1 MKKLFAISTLALAAA
16 VSINAKTAD
25 ELRIYINP
33 GHGSWTA
40 NDRPCTLVGHGAYNR
55 YNTDTL
61 SFFESNTNLRKGF
74 GVLESLRAYGLKF
87 DPTLNQTGERWQ
99 IGAARDLSQNI
110 VMSHVKCG
118 PYHDDNGT
126 ANQLGDNTPAD
137 IYYYNRLLS
146 EICEEV
152 TANNFDMF
160 ISIHSNAATEGTTTN
175 YPLFLY
181 GGYDTPKEGT
191 GHNSTERQTLSKA
204 MAQASW
210 KYAIGNTHMQW
221 TSYTNSTNIRG
232 DIDFYHGSSSTGYL
246 GALKHSAPGF
256 LVEGYFHT
264 YQPARHRAMNWDVD
278 YLEGLSYAHGIADYF
293 GLEKEKTGVIYGIVR
308 DKNEKFKDAAYSPN
322 PTTDDAYLPLNG
334 VKVILKKDGV
344 QVGEYTTD
352 NQYNGA
358 YVFAR
363 LEPGKYT
370 VEFEN
375 EQYLAGDPV
384 EVEVKAATISY
395 PKSTL
400 VNKDWTPPAII
411 YKNYDNVV
419 VPGTIAADEYEFNQS
434 YTDEAVAELEGK
446 TVRRVIAKGNTLYIL
461 AHDAEK
467 NPTILVYDGANKAV
481 LANVSTEGT
490 QGSVYSVSDIQLT
503 ADGVLVATNMNLNH
517 YDNNQVQAGETRG
530 YNRIY
535 RWENDENGI
544 PTGAPVELGKS
555 MLSANF
561 YRANIGSAMA
571 YSGTLEEGKIV
582 VMGYTMSTS
591 AKVHPGIYNVYT
603 ILDGAIASANFNNKP
618 NGDLIGLEVLGGSE
632 LNEVGPFNFTT
643 SPLDEDKFI
652 VTGVAGKVGEY
663 GFRDVV
669 NTATVMPEGFVEGSK
684 TAAFFQYNNHSYMV
698 AEDNADGKNGGVK
711 IVDITEGVDKPAFIG
726 TINTTL
732 PEAADAAVA
741 ASIVP
746 VLDAEENVKAAYI
759 NLYAVR
765 DGKISRMTTEGVTV
779 KANPVGMAYN
789 LKATAGDDSQS
800 YTLTF
805 NTNEEAKEANII
817 LTPENGDEEV
827 VIPVADL
834 KKGENTV
841 TVTDA
846 DITPEQNYSWS
857 VELVSKTVPVS
868 GLVSSEK
875 NSLGVRGGVVNI
887 TDPTSE
893 AFGRR
898 VVVYGKVQGF
908 DIYDAEGNKIHDK
921 LHKQHKNIA
930 SAFTNQSDPFRG
942 SEYNGYALFPCW
954 GDKAAGVVM
963 LDMANP
969 ENEPFSLFRKGTNN
983 GTGNHVL
990 EGVNLGGGTAGACIV
1005 GPADKAVL
1013 FSYSEDHEGLNGKG
1027 STENAVVRYEL
1038 SNTEDNPWAV
1048 MQAPTVL
1055 PNNGYKSM
1063 LANASADLIPY
1074 GYGFFA
1080 VQNRGAGNNN
1090 TSVPGFI
1097 YVSAEDNQIKFNSG
1111 NLEELNSVY
1120 HGLAITHDGKTLA
1133 VASYTG
1139 IEVYDVTW
1147 NGDTPSMT
1155 YRYTIK
1161 ATTKQYNQ
1169 FSFDYAGNLYQ
1180 YSPADGV
1187 YKYALA
1193 QESPKVVTP
1202 ANEMFAVKAS
1212 SGVED
1217 ITIEEADNN
1226 APVEYFNI
1234 NGVRVNSDNLT
1245 PGIYIKRQGK
1255 KVEKIVIR

>member
-16 VSINAKTAD
+16 VSLNAKTAD

-40 NDRPCTLVGHGAYNR
+40 DDRPSTLVGHGAYNR
-55 YNTDTL
+55 YKTDTL

-74 GVLESLRAYGLKF
+74 GVLEALRAYGLKF

-118 PYHDDNGT
+118 PFHDDNGT
-126 ANQLGDNTPAD
+126 ANQLGDAAPAD
-137 IYYYNRLLS
+137 IDYYNRNLS
-146 EICEEV
+146 EVCAEV

-191 GHNSTERQTLSKA
+191 GHNSAERQTLSRA
-204 MAQASW
+204 MSQAAW

-221 TSYTNSTNIRG
+221 TAYTNSTNIRG

-293 GLEKEKTGVIYGIVR
+293 GLDKEKTGVIYGIVR
-308 DKNEKFKDAAYSPN
+308 DKNEKFRDAAYSPN

-352 NQYNGA
+352 NYYNGA

-375 EQYLAGDPV
+375 EQYLAGEPV

-446 TVRRVIAKGNTLYIL
+446 TVRRGIAKGNTLYIL

-467 NPTILVYDGANKAV
+467 NPTIIVYDGANKAV

-490 QGSVYSVSDIQLT
+490 QGSVYAISDIQLT

-530 YNRIY
+530 YNRLY
-535 RWENDENGI
+535 RWEKDEKGA
-544 PTGAPVELGKS
+544 PTGAPIEFGKS

-582 VMGYTMSTS
+582 VMGYTMSTT
-591 AKVHPGIYNVYT
+591 AKAHSGIYNVYT
-603 ILDGAIASANFNNKP
+603 ILDGAIASANFNNEA
-618 NGDLIGLEVLGGSE
+618 NADLIGLEVLGGTDI
-632 LNEVGPFNFTT
+632 NKVGPFSFVT

-652 VTGVAGKVGEY
+652 VTGAKGKVGEY

-669 NTATVMPEGFVEGSK
+669 NIATVMPEGFVEGSK

-711 IVDITEGVDKPAFIG
+711 IIDITEGVDKPEVIG

-789 LKATAGDDSQS
+789 LKATAGDDSKS

-834 KKGENTV
+834 KKGENTI

-875 NSLGVRGGVVNI
+875 NSLGVRGGVLNFN
-887 TDPTSE
+887 DPTND

-898 VVVYGKVQGF
+898 VVIYGKNNGF
-908 DIYDAEGNKIHDK
+908 DVYDAEGSKIYEK
-921 LHKQHKNIA
+921 LHKGHAAIA
-930 SAFTNQSDPFRG
+930 PSGDTNQSNAFRG
-942 SEYNGYALFPCW
+942 SVYNEYGVFPCW
-954 GDKAAGVVM
+954 GDKGGGVVM
-963 LDMANP
+963 ANFANTD
-969 ENEPFSLFRKGTNN
+969 EEPFSLFRNGTNN
-983 GTGNHVL
+983 GTGNYIL
-990 EGVNLGGGTAGACIV
+990 NGENLGGGSAGACII
-1005 GPADKAVL
+1005 GEPDKATLYSV
-1013 FSYSEDHEGLNGKG
+1013 SEDHLNGNGGGASEMGIVK
-1027 STENAVVRYEL
+1027 YKL
-1038 SNTEDNPWAV
+1038 SAAPWAV
-1048 MQAPTVL
+1048 EAKPEVL
-1055 PNNGYKSM
+1055 PSNGYISL
-1063 LANASADLIPY
+1063 LANKSADLVPY
-1074 GYGFFA
+1074 GNGFFA
-1080 VQNRGAGNNN
+1080 IHNRGAGNNV
-1090 TSVPGFI
+1090 TGCPGFI
-1097 YVSAEDNQIKFNSG
+1097 YVSAADDEVKFNSG
-1111 NLEELNSVY
+1111 TLEELNSVL

-1133 VASYTG
+1133 VCTYTG
-1139 IEVYDVTW
+1139 INVYDVTW

-1155 YRYTIK
+1155 LRYTFK
-1161 ATTKQYNQ
+1161 STTPVTYNTL
-1169 FSFDYAGNLYQ
+1169 SFDYAGNLYH
-1180 YSPADGV
+1180 YIPSNGV